1 LHAGSEPSTQTLYP
15 DPVHRIVL
23 VSGPPASG
31 KTTIARPLAEALGY
45 ALLTKDDIK
54 ESLFT
59 SLKGPPDDLV
69 YSRQIGSAAMD
80 LLWVLAAHCPEVVLE
95 ANFRTGSAC
104 EREQVTALLGRPGA
118 RLVEVHC
125 RIPLDEAAR
134 RFAQRARE
142 ERHHP
147 AHALKEI
154 SLDQLAEYSQPFALA
169 PVISLETTQVV
180 DVAALAN
187 QIRELL
193 GLEASPPSPGC
204 GTSI

>member
-1 LHAGSEPSTQTLYP
+1 MPS
-15 DPVHRIVL
+15 RIVL

-31 KTTIARPLAEALGY
+31 KTTIARPLAEALGF

-59 SLKGPPDDLV
+59 SLNGPPDDLA

-80 LLWVLAAHCPEVVLE
+80 LLWAVAAHCPQAILE
-95 ANFRTGSAC
+95 ANFRTRSPR
-104 EREQVTALLGRPGA
+104 EREQVTTVLRRPGA
-118 RLVEVHC
+118 RLVEIHC

-134 RFAQRARE
+134 RFAQRARN

-154 SLDQLAEYSQPFALA
+154 SLDQLSEYSEPFALS
-169 PVISLETTQVV
+169 PVLTVDTTQAVNIL
-180 DVAALAN
+180 ALAN
-187 QIRELL
+187 QTRELL
-193 GLEASPPSPGC
+193 ALDAVPQRSSPG
-204 GTSI
+204 TTI

>member
-1 LHAGSEPSTQTLYP
+1 VRP
-15 DPVHRIVL
+15 RIVL

-31 KTTIARPLAEALGY
+31 KTTIARPLAEALGF

-59 SLKGPPDDLV
+59 SLNGPPDDLA
-69 YSRQIGSAAMD
+69 YSRQIGSAAMN
-80 LLWVLAAHCPEVVLE
+80 LLWVLAAHCPQVVLE
-95 ANFRTGSAC
+95 ANFRTRSHD
-104 EREQVTALLGRPGA
+104 EREQVTALLRRPGA

-134 RFAQRARE
+134 RFAQRARN

-154 SLDQLAEYSQPFALA
+154 SLDQLSQYAEPFALS
-169 PVISLETTQVV
+169 PVLTVDTTQ
-180 DVAALAN
+180 DVSILALAN
-187 QIRELL
+187 QTRELL
-193 GLEASPPSPGC
+193 ALDALPENSSP
-204 GTSI
+204 TATI